1 MPFVIFWTWC
11 SHNNDTTTAS
21 STTPA
26 AILHLSHGV
35 WCGAKNL
42 SFSRFHSSLSFPPDI
57 TSRLRRKTKMKPVI
71 QFDKQFIIVIFLTL
85 LCTQRIFGYDL
96 SLVTVR
102 DDILRWNT
110 QCYYLVFSSRH
121 RRFFRVTSKRMGK
134 KKYRNRMKE
143 KKYADRAFHLHTLC
157 NIFRSVCSMMW
168 KFNILCFARIFLV
181 GCLFGVYFTVISHL
195 IFC

>member
-21 STTPA
+21 STTPG
-26 AILHLSHGV
+26 AILHLSSGV

-42 SFSRFHSSLSFPPDI
+42 IFSRFHSSLSFPPDI

-134 KKYRNRMKE
+134 KNIGIEWKKRNMLI
-143 KKYADRAFHLHTLC
+143 AHFICTHCATSFFPC
-157 NIFRSVCSMMW
+157 VQWCGNSIFCASPEYSWLAV
-168 KFNILCFARIFLV
+168 FLV
-181 GCLFGVYFTVISHL
+181 CISP
-195 IFC
+195 